1 MGRIQLDNPTTHASI
16 VLVVV
21 IKSFVE
27 IVYDTSAALLVL
39 VIFLGFLA
47 SSPSTAGRRHL
58 DGPRLLLA
66 VLDAARLS

>member
-1 MGRIQLDNPTTHASI
+1 MRRIEFNNTATDAPV
-16 VLVVV
+16 VLIII
-21 IKSFVE
+21 IKRLIK
-27 IVYDTSAALLVL
+27 IVYNASAALLVV

-47 SSPSTAGRRHL
+47 SPSSTAGRRHL

>member
-1 MGRIQLDNPTTHASI
+1 MRRIQLDNPATDAPV

-21 IKSFVE
+21 VERLIK
-27 IVYDTSAALLVL
+27 IVDYASTALLVV
-39 VIFLGFLA
+39 VIFLGVLA
-47 SSPSTAGRRHL
+47 SPSSTAGRRHL